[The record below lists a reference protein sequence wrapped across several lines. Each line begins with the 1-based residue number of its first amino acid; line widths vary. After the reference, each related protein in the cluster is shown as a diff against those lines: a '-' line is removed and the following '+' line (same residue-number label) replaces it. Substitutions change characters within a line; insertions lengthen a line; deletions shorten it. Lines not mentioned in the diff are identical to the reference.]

1 MLNESGRTEDIPDRW
16 REAAESLI
24 FDPVAGGRHESHVQQ
39 PAAAAEYEFKPASAI
54 AQTPH
59 GPAGQ
64 IDPAPPAPSADA
76 PSEAPG
82 LLAHGDGEATVVAQL
97 FDVSARAQTSAQ
109 EAAELTARTVV
120 AGSTWQ
126 VAETS
131 FHPAPAIAGNVSVE
145 PAYAGPSTNE
155 SGFVLSISVEMWSSA
170 SASLQTWSFSSL
182 GKPATAQAGPSG
194 APAPSLQDAVTEAIA
209 SAVSAQGATSAQVVQ
224 ALGGNSTGVTGAGI
238 KIGVLSSSFNNLG
251 GAAADEASGA
261 LPSASKI
268 QILKDMPSGGT
279 DEGRAMMQVI
289 HDIAPDA
296 SLAFY
301 TAFQSEQDFA
311 DGIIALANAG
321 CKVIVDDVSYSD
333 EPFFQNGVV
342 AQAIQTVQAMGVTYV
357 TSAGNN
363 GSTAYQ
369 TSWTS
374 ISGSIGGMYYDGN
387 ALSFGGNIAQTI
399 TVTAG
404 ANLLVQWDEAWGQ
417 AASHLSVNV
426 YQNGQYLGHVPN
438 SYQNPWI
445 GLHFAVSGTY
455 QIVIADVSGPTPST
469 IKEILAGNGLPVS
482 ISGANIGTVFGHA
495 MTPGV
500 ITVGAVDAANTP
512 AFGATPV
519 SESFSSSGAGTEILF
534 ANDGTRLTTPL
545 QLSPV
550 VVSGIDNISTTV
562 TGMTDFYGTSAA
574 APSVAAIAAL
584 ILTANP
590 TLSYANVSE
599 ILQQTAVP
607 MANPAVAG
615 AGLAQINP
623 AVGSAPYF
631 ANTIVEALGSI
642 SLAQVGVIY
651 DLNTIGAS
659 TSVALRFNG
668 ANVVVHQ
675 LSNWTPIGV
684 EANGSGGYE
693 VAWTFQGQDLYT
705 VWNVDSSGNYTGNAI
720 GAVSGSSSAFETFE
734 TAFHQDLNG
743 DGTIGIV
750 STVIEA
756 AGATSLV
763 QSGNGYF
770 LNPVAGGTGPQL
782 SFNGSTV
789 SPGQLGGWAPIAA
802 EAVGSGYQIAWK
814 MAGSDL
820 YTVWNVDS
828 SGNYTGNAIGAVNG
842 ASSALEALEPNF
854 HQDLNGDGTIGIP
867 STVIEAAGSTSLVLA
882 GSSYFLNPVG
892 GGTGPQIMFG
902 GSIVTVGQ
910 LGGWAPIAAE
920 PSGSGYEIAW
930 KMAGADLYTVWN
942 TDSSGNYT
950 GNVIGAVAGSSA
962 ALEALEPSFHQDLN
976 GDGTIG
982 APSVTP
988 SGSVIEALGSTSLS
1002 LSGTTYL
1009 MAPVSGGTATQV
1021 MFGGNVIVAG
1031 QLGGWAAIAA
1041 EVSGGGYQ
1049 VAWKMAGADLYTVWN
1064 TDSSGNYTGNAIG
1077 AVSGSSTSLE
1087 ALESSFH
1094 QDLNG
1099 DGTIGIPTVSSV
1111 TASAETATTSGATDL
1126 VLAASSFSGNL
1137 IGFGS
1142 TAAQI
1147 DLKSIAFTSLQTHFD
1162 ETSGMLSLSDG
1173 PNSASLHFVGPLSQD
1188 SFHFAADGQGGTLI
1202 SGTSIPGAASAS
1214 VSLQGHDT
1222 FVFAEHFGQV
1232 NIADFAVGTDKI
1244 VFSQSIFADPSTLQ
1258 AAIHDDA
1265 AGNAVVTDPALD
1277 TITIQHVSTA
1287 ELLSHLSSFHL
1298 V

>member
-1 MLNESGRTEDIPDRW
+1 MFYESGRTEDIPDRW
-16 REAAESLI
+16 REAAQFLI
-24 FDPVAGGRHESHVQQ
+24 FDPVAGGRHELHVQQ
-39 PAAAAEYEFKPASAI
+39 PAAAAEYEFKPASTI

-59 GPAGQ
+59 GPAEQ
-64 IDPAPPAPSADA
+64 IDPIPPAPSADA
-76 PSEAPG
+76 PSGAPG
-82 LLAHGDGEATVVAQL
+82 LLAHNDAEATVVVQL
-97 FDVSARAQTSAQ
+97 VDVSTRAQTPAQ
-109 EAAELTARTVV
+109 EAAELTARTVA
-120 AGSTWQ
+120 AGWQ
-126 VAETS
+126 VTEPF
-131 FHPAPAIAGNVSVE
+131 FHPSTAIAGNASVG
-145 PAYAGPSTNE
+145 PAHAGQSTSE
-155 SGFVLSISVEMWSSA
+155 SGFVLSISVEMWSGA

-182 GKPATAQAGPSG
+182 GKPATAQSGPSG
-194 APAPSLQDAVTEAIA
+194 EPAPSLQDAVTEAIA

-404 ANLLVQWDEAWGQ
+404 ANLLVQWDQAWGQ

-455 QIVIADVSGPTPST
+455 QIVIADVFGPTPST

-482 ISGANIGTVFGHA
+482 ISGANVGTVFGHA

-500 ITVGAVDAANTP
+500 ITVGAVNAANTP
-512 AFGATPV
+512 AFGTTPV

-534 ANDGTRLTTPL
+534 ANDGTRLATPL

-590 TLSYANVSE
+590 TLSYADVSE

-615 AGLAQINP
+615 AGLAQIDP

-651 DLNTIGAS
+651 DLNTIGGS
-659 TSVALRFNG
+659 TTVALRYNG
-668 ANVVVHQ
+668 ANVVVHW
-675 LSNWTPIGV
+675 LSDWTPIGA
-684 EANGSGGYE
+684 EANGNGGYE
-693 VAWTFQGQDLYT
+693 VAWKLQGQDLYT
-705 VWNVDSSGNYTGNAI
+705 VWNVDGSGNYKGNAIGGVSGSSTALETFETSFHQDLNGDGTIGLVSIVIEALGSTSLVQAGNGYFLNPVAGGSGPQLKFNGSAVAPGQLGGWTPIAAEAAGGGYQVAWKMAGSDLYTLWNVDSSGNYTGNAI
-720 GAVSGSSSAFETFE
+720 GGVSGGSAALEAFETSL
-734 TAFHQDLNG
+734 HQDLNG
-743 DGTIGIV
+743 DGTIGV
-750 STVIEA
+750 PTTVIEA
-756 AGATSLV
+756 VGSTVLV
-763 QSGNGYF
+763 QTGNGF
-770 LNPVAGGTGPQL
+770 SLNPVGGGAGPQL
-782 SFNGSTV
+782 KFGGTSV
-789 SPGQLGGWAPIAA
+789 VAGQLGGWAPIAA
-802 EAVGSGYQIAWK
+802 EA
-814 MAGSDL
+814 
-820 YTVWNVDS
+820 
-828 SGNYTGNAIGAVNG
+828 SGN
-842 ASSALEALEPNF
+842 
-854 HQDLNGDGTIGIP
+854 
-867 STVIEAAGSTSLVLA
+867 
-882 GSSYFLNPVG
+882 
-892 GGTGPQIMFG
+892 
-902 GSIVTVGQ
+902 
-910 LGGWAPIAAE
+910 
-920 PSGSGYEIAW
+920 
-930 KMAGADLYTVWN
+930 
-942 TDSSGNYT
+942 
-950 GNVIGAVAGSSA
+950 
-962 ALEALEPSFHQDLN
+962 
-976 GDGTIG
+976 
-982 APSVTP
+982 
-988 SGSVIEALGSTSLS
+988 
-1002 LSGTTYL
+1002 
-1009 MAPVSGGTATQV
+1009 
-1021 MFGGNVIVAG
+1021 
-1031 QLGGWAAIAA
+1031 
-1041 EVSGGGYQ
+1041 GYQ

-1064 TDSSGNYTGNAIG
+1064 TDSSGNYTTNAIGAVAGGSAALEAFEASFHQDLNGDGTTGIPTTVIEAVGSTNLVQIGNGYYLNPVGGGIGPQIKFGGSVVTVGQTGGWDPIGAEASVVGYLVAWKMAGTDLYTVWNTDGSGAYVSNAIG
-1077 AVSGSSTSLE
+1077 AVSGGSAALETLE
-1087 ALESSFH
+1087 ASFH

-1099 DGTIGIPTVSSV
+1099 DGTIGIPASNSAV
-1111 TASAETATTSGATDL
+1111 TATAVTANTSGGANL
-1126 VLAASSFSGNL
+1126 MLAAPSFSGNL
-1137 IGFGS
+1137 VALGS

-1147 DLKSIAFTSLQTHFD
+1147 DLQKIAFASLQTHFD
-1162 ETSGMLSLSDG
+1162 EVSGVLSPSDG
-1173 PNSASLHFVGPLSQD
+1173 TSSSSLQFVGALSQD
-1188 SFHFAADGQGGTLI
+1188 NFQFAGDGLGGSLN
-1202 SGTSIPGAASAS
+1202 SGAAAQAAGVMSEP

-1222 FVFAEHFGQV
+1222 FVFAAHFGQV
-1232 NIADFAVGTDKI
+1232 RIDDFALGADKV
-1244 VFSQSIFADPSTLQ
+1244 VFTQSLFADQSALQ
-1258 AAIHDDA
+1258 AAIHDDT
-1265 AGNAVVTDPALD
+1265 AGNAVITDAALD
-1277 TITIQHVSTA
+1277 AIMVKHVSTA
-1287 ELLSHLSSFHL
+1287 ELLSHLSSFHI